1 MSRGSSR
8 QPCLVNLPAYVERE
22 RHVLWLTL
30 QYIGRLRMVTNPAAL
45 LKFLATL
52 NTFARAFSLHLKKEK
67 KQDLSLDVAI
77 SKVKEVNN
85 FTQECLKNTTPLN
98 LYILEEPTPHPLDLS
113 RTSRQTDETGDIH
126 AQSKGSSPITRV
138 SPVYLLKPKKPIIAC
153 VRTGFHSSEA
163 RPSPFYLACLEA
175 SPRSNKKNK
184 KSTSK
189 IRELLSLFK
198 V

>member
-8 QPCLVNLPAYVERE
+8 QPRLVNLPAYVERE

-45 LKFLATL
+45 LKFLTTL

-77 SKVKEVNN
+77 SKVKEVIN
-85 FTQECLKNTTPLN
+85 FMQECLKNTTPLN

-138 SPVYLLKPKKPIIAC
+138 SPVYLLQPKKPIIAF

-175 SPRSNKKNK
+175 SRRSNEKNK
-184 KSTSK
+184 KSISK